1 MRTQDELGNRMYREI
16 IDSTNRKPCSVDDPI
31 HFQIKRCGELIENEL
46 KIEREREG
54 RRETEIER
62 DREVEDQRREKR
74 VIERITMRRRT
85 NGSTNSSS
93 RG

>member
-1 MRTQDELGNRMYREI
+1 MRRQDELGNWMYREI

-46 KIEREREG
+46 KRERETERETEREG
-54 RRETEIER
+54 RGER
-62 DREVEDQRREKR
+62 RSEEGEKYK
-74 VIERITMRRRT
+74 IERITMRRRT

-93 RG
+93 KG